1 MIARVACK
9 RKLLTD
15 KESKPNLNWLYE
27 EANRLMQDIATVI
40 EKRKYS
46 RKVIIQKYYYELWK
60 QKYPDLPSQVIIN
73 CIDKVVEVYKSAW
86 ENSNPLPSFN
96 YLPVRL
102 ARDRS
107 YKVDESGTV
116 RINTS
121 RGKGNYIIGRVKNL
135 TYPIELAKGAELMK
149 DEQ

>member
-96 YLPVRL
+96 ICLSGWPETG
-102 ARDRS
+102 ATRS
-107 YKVDESGTV
+107 M
-116 RINTS
+116 
-121 RGKGNYIIGRVKNL
+121 RV
-135 TYPIELAKGAELMK
+135 EL
-149 DEQ
+149 